1 MHREMKKTDYKKELK
16 YLYKPSA
23 KKIEFV
29 EVPKMNFLM
38 INGKGNPNTS
48 IEYQN
53 AIETLY
59 AVSYAVKF
67 LIKKSELQT
76 DYGVMPLEGL
86 WWVDDI
92 QEFDI
97 NNKDD
102 WKWTAMIM
110 QPEIVTKKHIE
121 TAIEQVKQKKS
132 LEGLSEIEFTPFQ
145 EGKSAQTLYIGPFT
159 DEGPTIEKIHNFIKE
174 NKDILSGKHHEIY
187 LSDIRKA
194 KPENWKTIIRQP
206 VK

>member
-1 MHREMKKTDYKKELK
+1 MKKIDYKKELK
-16 YLYKPSA
+16 HLYKPSA
-23 KKIEFV
+23 KKIELV
-29 EVPKMNFLM
+29 EIPEMDFLM

-48 IEYQN
+48 IEYKN
-53 AIETLY
+53 AVETLY

-67 LIKKSELQT
+67 LIKKGELQT

-92 QEFDI
+92 REFDI
-97 NNKDD
+97 NNKDN

-110 QPEIVTKKHIE
+110 QPEIVTKEHIKI
-121 TAIEQVKQKKS
+121 TIEQVKKKKN
-132 LEGLSEIEFTPFQ
+132 LEALSRIEFTSFQ
-145 EGKSAQTLYIGPFT
+145 EGKSAQTLHIGPFK
-159 DEGPTIEKIHNFIKE
+159 DEGRTIEKIHSFIAE
-174 NKDILSGKHHEIY
+174 NKSSLRGKHHEIY

>member
-1 MHREMKKTDYKKELK
+1 MKKIDYKKELK

-23 KKIEFV
+23 KNIEFV

-53 AIETLY
+53 AVETLY

-86 WWVDDI
+86 WWVDDM

-97 NNKDD
+97 NNKDN
-102 WKWTAMIM
+102 WKWIAMIM
-110 QPEIVTKKHIE
+110 QPEIVTKEHIE
-121 TAIEQVKQKKS
+121 TAFEQVKKKKI
-132 LEGLSEIEFTPFQ
+132 LEALSEVEFAPFQ
-145 EGKSAQTLYIGPFT
+145 EGKSAQTLYIGPFK
-159 DEGPTIEKIHNFIKE
+159 DEGPTIEKIHTFITE
-174 NKDILSGKHHEIY
+174 NKSSLSGKHHEIY

>member
-1 MHREMKKTDYKKELK
+1 MKKIDYKKELK
-16 YLYKPSA
+16 HLYKPSA

-48 IEYQN
+48 IDYKN
-53 AIETLY
+53 AVETLY
-59 AVSYAVKF
+59 AVSYSVKF
-67 LIKKSELQT
+67 LIKKGELQT

-86 WWVDDI
+86 WWVDDMR
-92 QEFDI
+92 EFDI
-97 NNKDD
+97 NKKDD
-102 WKWTAMIM
+102 WKWASMIM
-110 QPEIVTKKHIE
+110 QPKIVTKKHIE
-121 TAIEQVKQKKS
+121 IAIKQVKQKKN
-132 LEGLSEIEFTPFQ
+132 LEALSKIEFASFQ
-145 EGKSAQTLYIGPFT
+145 EGKSVQTLHIGPFKN
-159 DEGPTIEKIHNFIKE
+159 EGPTIEKVHNLIAE
-174 NKDILSGKHHEIY
+174 NSLSLSGKHHEIY

>member
-1 MHREMKKTDYKKELK
+1 MKKNDYKKELK
-16 YLYKPSA
+16 HLYKPSA

-29 EVPKMNFLM
+29 EVPEMNFLI

-48 IEYQN
+48 IEYKN
-53 AIETLY
+53 AVQTLY

-67 LIKKSELQT
+67 LIKKGELQT

-86 WWVDDI
+86 WWVDDMR
-92 QEFDI
+92 EFDI
-97 NNKDD
+97 NNKDS

-110 QPEIVTKKHIE
+110 QPEIVTKEHIK
-121 TAIEQVKQKKS
+121 TAIEQVKKKKS
-132 LEGLSEIEFTPFQ
+132 LDALSKIEFASFQ
-145 EGKSAQTLYIGPFT
+145 EGKCAQTLHIGPFK
-159 DEGPTIEKIHNFIKE
+159 DEGPTIQKIHSFITE
-174 NKDILSGKHHEIY
+174 NKSSLSGKHHEIY

>member
-1 MHREMKKTDYKKELK
+1 MKKIDYKKELK
-16 YLYKPSA
+16 HLYKPSA
-23 KKIEFV
+23 KKIEFI

-48 IEYQN
+48 IEYKN
-53 AIETLY
+53 AVETLY

-67 LIKKSELQT
+67 LIKKGELQT

-86 WWVDDI
+86 WWVDDMR
-92 QEFDI
+92 EFDI
-97 NNKDD
+97 NNKDN

-110 QPEIVTKKHIE
+110 QPKIVTKKHIE
-121 TAIEQVKQKKS
+121 IAIEQVKKKKS
-132 LEGLSEIEFTPFQ
+132 LEALSKIEFRTFQ
-145 EGKSAQTLYIGPFT
+145 EGKSAQTLYIGPFK
-159 DEGPTIEKIHNFIKE
+159 DEGATIEKIHTFIKKNE
-174 NKDILSGKHHEIY
+174 YSLSGKHHEIY

>member
-1 MHREMKKTDYKKELK
+1 MKKIDYKKELK
-16 YLYKPSA
+16 HLYQPSA

-48 IEYQN
+48 VEYKN
-53 AIETLY
+53 AVETLY
-59 AVSYAVKF
+59 AVSYAIKF
-67 LIKKSELQT
+67 FIKKSELQT

-86 WWVDDI
+86 WWVDDM

-110 QPEIVTKKHIE
+110 QPEIVTEEHIE
-121 TAIEQVKQKKS
+121 IAIDQVKKKKS
-132 LEGLSEIEFTPFQ
+132 LEALSKIGFVPLQ
-145 EGKSAQTLYIGPFT
+145 EGKSVQSLYIGPFK
-159 DEGPTIEKIHNFIKE
+159 DEGPTIEKIHTFIAKNE
-174 NKDILSGKHHEIY
+174 SVLNGKHHEIY

>member
-1 MHREMKKTDYKKELK
+1 MKKIDYKKELK
-16 YLYKPSA
+16 HLYKPSA
-23 KKIEFV
+23 KKIEFI

-48 IEYQN
+48 IEYEN
-53 AIETLY
+53 AVETLY
-59 AVSYAVKF
+59 AVSYTIKF

-86 WWVDDI
+86 WWVDDMR
-92 QEFDI
+92 EFDI
-97 NNKDD
+97 NNKDN
-102 WKWTAMIM
+102 WKWAAMIM

-121 TAIEQVKQKKS
+121 TAIEQVKKKKN
-132 LEGLSEIEFTPFQ
+132 LEALSKIEFAPFQ
-145 EGKSAQTLYIGPFT
+145 EGKSAQTLYIGPFK
-159 DEGPTIEKIHNFIKE
+159 DEGPIIKKIHTFIAE
-174 NKDILSGKHHEIY
+174 NKSSLRGKHHEIY

>member
-1 MHREMKKTDYKKELK
+1 MKRTDYKKELK
-16 YLYKPSA
+16 HLYKPSA

-59 AVSYAVKF
+59 TVSYTVKF

-86 WWVDDI
+86 WWVDDM

-97 NNKDD
+97 NNKDN

-110 QPEIVTKKHIE
+110 QPEIVTKEHIE
-121 TAIEQVKQKKS
+121 TAIEQVKKKKN
-132 LEGLSEIEFTPFQ
+132 LEAISKIKFTPFQ
-145 EGKSAQTLYIGPFT
+145 EGKSAQTLYIGPFK
-159 DEGPTIEKIHNFIKE
+159 DEGPTIEKIHDFITE
-174 NKDILSGKHHEIY
+174 NKGSLSGKHHEIY

-194 KPENWKTIIRQP
+194 KPQNWKTIIIQP

>member
-1 MHREMKKTDYKKELK
+1 MKKIDYKKELK
-16 YLYKPSA
+16 YLYKPST

-53 AIETLY
+53 AVETLY
-59 AVSYAVKF
+59 AVSYTVKF

-86 WWVDDI
+86 WWVDDM

-97 NNKDD
+97 NNKDN

-110 QPEIVTKKHIE
+110 QPEIVTKEHIE
-121 TAIEQVKQKKS
+121 IAIEQVKNKKS
-132 LEGLSEIEFTPFQ
+132 LEALSEVEFTPFQ
-145 EGKSAQTLYIGPFT
+145 EGKSAQTLYVGPFK
-159 DEGPTIEKIHNFIKE
+159 DEGPTIEKIHTFITE
-174 NKDILSGKHHEIY
+174 NKSSLSGKHHEIY

>member
-1 MHREMKKTDYKKELK
+1 MKKIDYKKELK

-48 IEYQN
+48 VEYKN
-53 AIETLY
+53 AVEALY
-59 AVSYAVKF
+59 TISYAVKF
-67 LIKKSELQT
+67 FIKKSDLQV
-76 DYGVMPLEGL
+76 DFGVMPLEGV
-86 WWVDDI
+86 WWVDDMR
-92 QEFDI
+92 EFDI
-97 NNKDD
+97 NKKDD

-110 QPEIVTKKHIE
+110 QPEIVTKEHIE
-121 TAIEQVKQKKS
+121 VAIEQVRNKKN
-132 LEGLSEIEFTPFQ
+132 LEALPKIEFTSFQ
-145 EGKSAQTLYIGPFT
+145 EGKSAQTLHIGPFEN
-159 DEGPTIEKIHNFIKE
+159 EGPTIAKVHNFIAE
-174 NKDILSGKHHEIY
+174 NNLSLSGKHHEIY